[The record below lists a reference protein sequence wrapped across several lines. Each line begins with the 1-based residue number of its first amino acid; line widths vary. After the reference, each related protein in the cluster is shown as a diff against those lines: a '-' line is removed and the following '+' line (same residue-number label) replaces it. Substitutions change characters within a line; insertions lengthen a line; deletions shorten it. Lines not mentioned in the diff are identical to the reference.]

1 MLDYLCASCEHAN
14 PAGTRVC
21 SSCHEPLTP
30 PSRPAPVDA
39 PVDAQDPDLGGDGAA
54 MLQHIPDAL
63 SGPDSSSVVPIAEPV
78 TRLSLSSW
86 RLDRFSTRPLDLA
99 HDLAPDR
106 APDVAQTQPDDLPT
120 APGIGNGASAWVW
133 GHTDANTDSEAAALL
148 DLLDIDDSA
157 AATWLPVAPRTPTAL
172 MNCQPVAPV
181 TARQVHKAQ
190 RRATVRRDRLARN
203 LPTAHAP
210 DAPHHVLVLD
220 TDAVARV
227 ELCALLESFG
237 FRAHPARTTAQ
248 AQALLGLHDIEA
260 AFLAVVLDGSHAD
273 EAAALCHSVAQAS
286 RGAKTTLTTT
296 AMTARTATPASP
308 AALVIVGSSARP
320 IERVRARLAGANEFL
335 DKPASRGNLARA
347 LDTCGV
353 ALPADPRRATA

>member
-1 MLDYLCASCEHAN
+1 MLDYLCASCEQAN

-21 SSCHEPLTP
+21 FSCHEPLAR

-39 PVDAQDPDLGGDGAA
+39 PVDATVAAHPGDAGSASHQDDPAAVRGAA
-54 MLQHIPDAL
+54 AA
-63 SGPDSSSVVPIAEPV
+63 SVAPAAEPGPH
-78 TRLSLSSW
+78 LAPNSW
-86 RLDRFSTRPLDLA
+86 RLDRFSTRPLDRASELA
-99 HDLAPDR
+99 EEPPAAMPP
-106 APDVAQTQPDDLPT
+106 AAN
-120 APGIGNGASAWVW
+120 IGSGSSAWVW

-148 DLLDIDDSA
+148 DLLEIDDSA

-181 TARQVHKAQ
+181 SAKQVHKAQ
-190 RRATVRRDRLARN
+190 RRASVRRDRLARDR
-203 LPTAHAP
+203 PTALAP
-210 DAPHHVLVLD
+210 DTPHHVLVLD

-248 AQALLGLHDIEA
+248 AQVLLGLHAIEA
-260 AFLAVVLDGSHAD
+260 AFLAVVLDGTHGD
-273 EAAALCHSVAQAS
+273 EAAALCQSVGQTGRVA
-286 RGAKTTLTTT
+286 TTT
-296 AMTARTATPASP
+296 PTP

-320 IERVRARLAGANEFL
+320 VERVRARLAGAHEFL